1 MNELNPVKTLTT
13 TPEWIEVEN
22 IFKNK
27 ISELMDIRLID
38 ERLSQ
43 EDMKIE
49 VRARQIAI
57 DKFVE
62 FLKENN
68 FSKAGLML
76 ILFVSRLYTSKLISW

>member
-1 MNELNPVKTLTT
+1 MNELNPVKTLTA

-22 IFKNK
+22 IFKKK

-68 FSKAGLML
+68 FSKINKSDIGVT
-76 ILFVSRLYTSKLISW
+76 FE